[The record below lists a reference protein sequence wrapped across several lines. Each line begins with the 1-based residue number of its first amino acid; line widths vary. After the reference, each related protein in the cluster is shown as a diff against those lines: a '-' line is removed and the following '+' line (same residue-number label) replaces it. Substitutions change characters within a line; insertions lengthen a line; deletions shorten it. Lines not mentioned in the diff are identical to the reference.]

1 MRTTRTLK
9 LSLRA
14 LIAMA
19 ALVLVAV
26 GSSASLPTA
35 AAVTDPADPWRPL
48 AHYSPQD
55 NWMNDPNGLVY
66 VDGEYHM
73 FYQYNPEGS
82 EWGNMSWGHAVSTDL
97 VHWEEL
103 GVAIPYTEDYG
114 VFSGSAVY
122 DVNNTSGLGTAD
134 APPLVAVWTRADNH
148 NGNQSQSLAYSTDKG
163 RTWTTYKGGDPVL
176 DIGST
181 EFRDPKVF
189 WDEAAGRWT
198 MVVALSA
205 DHQIAFYSSDNLID
219 WTRQSTFGPMGDT
232 SAVWECPDL
241 FPMALDGDPNN
252 VKWVL
257 SLSVAGRGRYFTGD
271 WDGSAFTA
279 DDIPVYTGAEG
290 TVVEDWES
298 GTYGAWTASGTAFGD
313 APASGDLTGRAGSY
327 YADSWGTG
335 DADTGSLTSAP
346 FTIEKD
352 YLNLLIGGGNHPFD
366 AAATGDDGGGTLLT
380 GFDDG
385 TWEGWTVTGNAFGD
399 APLTGAAPGQQ
410 ALINMHSAG
419 VLNSFYDADTGQ
431 GTDASTGTATSPEF
445 TIDADYLNLLIGGGN
460 HPEADGGGA
469 TVVQLLV
476 EGQVVRTA
484 TGRNLEEL
492 NWQSWDVSDLRGTSA
507 TLRVV
512 DENTSGWGHILLDEV
527 RLSDRAATTI
537 PNNTSVNVVV
547 DGEVVAS
554 ATGRQSGGLDWA
566 SLDLR
571 QWLGQEAY
579 LVLEDNNQTS
589 EWGHFMVDTIV
600 QSDTAGFSQT
610 EVMPYLDYGR
620 DYYAAVTWNGAPDG
634 ERYTVAWMSNWDY
647 VNAVPT
653 TSWRTAMSTPRRL
666 ELHTLNGEPRLTAE
680 PVAGIESLYTGDAVV
695 LDGTEIPE
703 GTTALD
709 DPAGGRALD
718 ISLALDPGS
727 ATDSGIVVHAADGQ
741 GTVVGYDAEAG
752 EVYLDRTNSGA
763 TAFSAAFPSVERA
776 AVSPDEDGLVRL
788 RVLVDASSVEVF
800 AADGAATITDTV
812 YPDASATGVSLFAD
826 AGTATAVQLRI
837 NQLSDYRDAS
847 VVPEPSPSAEPSAE
861 PTTAPSAAPSAAPST
876 APAGPAAEP
885 TATTA
890 STGGPG
896 AGPAGKAKP
905 TPSSTPAGTAKTSSS
920 SLAGTGAAT
929 PLLLMVAAAATV
941 TGVTLRG
948 LRTRS

>member
-1 MRTTRTLK
+1 MHVASRLPRP
-9 LSLRA
+9 LRPLA
-14 LIAMA
+14 VTA
-19 ALVLVAV
+19 ALALAAV
-26 GSSASLPTA
+26 GA
-35 AAVTDPADPWRPL
+35 AAPLSAAPAAADPAEATTTDPWRPL
-48 AHYSPQD
+48 AHYSPQN

-189 WDEAAGRWT
+189 WDEAAGHWT

-205 DHQIAFYSSDNLID
+205 EHQVAFYSSDNLID

-271 WDGSAFTA
+271 WDGTTFTA

-298 GTYGAWTASGTAFGD
+298 GTYGEWTTSGTAFGD
-313 APASGDLTGRAGSY
+313 APASGDVTGHAGSY

-346 FTIEKD
+346 FTIEQD
-352 YLNLLIGGGNHPFD
+352 YLNLLIGGGNHPYD
-366 AAATGDDGGGTLLT
+366 AAAGDDGGGTLLA

-385 TWEGWTVTGNAFGD
+385 TWEGWTVTGNAFGE

-410 ALINMHSAG
+410 DLINMSSAG

-469 TVVQLLV
+469 TVVQLLADG
-476 EGQVVRTA
+476 EVVRTA

-492 NWQSWDVSDLRGTSA
+492 NWQSWDVSDLRGTTA

-537 PNNTSVNVVV
+537 PNNTSANVVV

-571 QWLGQEAY
+571 QWRGREAQ

-600 QSDTAGFSQT
+600 QSDTPGFSQT

-620 DYYAAVTWNGAPDG
+620 DYYAAVTWNGVPDG

-653 TSWRTAMSTPRRL
+653 TSWRTAMTTPRQL
-666 ELHTLNGEPRLTAE
+666 ELRTLNGEPRLTAA

-703 GTTALD
+703 GTTTLD
-709 DPAGGRALD
+709 DPAAGTALD
-718 ISLALDPGS
+718 VSLALDPGT
-727 ATDSGIVVHAADGQ
+727 AADSGIVVHAADGQ

-763 TAFSAAFPSVERA
+763 TDFSAAFPSVERA
-776 AVSPDEDGLVRL
+776 EVTPDADGLVRL

-800 AADGAATITDTV
+800 AADGATTITDAV
-812 YPDASATGVSLFAD
+812 YPEETATGVSLFAD
-826 AGTATAVQLRI
+826 GGAATAVQLRI
-837 NQLSDYRDAS
+837 NQLSDYRNTS
-847 VVPEPSPSAEPSAE
+847 ITPEPSPSASPSAE
-861 PTTAPSAAPSAAPST
+861 PTTAPSSAPST
-876 APAGPAAEP
+876 APSTGPSTPGATP
-885 TATTA
+885 TAAAT
-890 STGGPG
+890 
-896 AGPAGKAKP
+896 
-905 TPSSTPAGTAKTSSS
+905 TPSGSNGP
-920 SLAGTGAAT
+920 LAHTGAAA
-929 PLLLMVAAAATV
+929 PLLLVVAAAMVLA
-941 TGVTLRG
+941 GVTLRG
-948 LRTRS
+948 SRLRR

>member
-1 MRTTRTLK
+1 MHVTSRLHRLVRPAAVT
-9 LSLRA
+9 
-14 LIAMA
+14 A
-19 ALVLVAV
+19 ALALAAV
-26 GSSASLPTA
+26 GSAASLPAPAASAAPADA
-35 AAVTDPADPWRPL
+35 AASDPWRPL

-103 GVAIPYTEDYG
+103 GVAIPYTADYG

-122 DVNNTSGLGTAD
+122 DAHNTSGLGTAD
-134 APPLVAVWTRADNH
+134 NPPLVAVWTRADNH

-189 WDEAAGRWT
+189 WDEAAGHWT
-198 MVVALSA
+198 MAVALSA
-205 DHQIAFYSSDNLID
+205 DHQVAFYSSDNLID
-219 WTRQSTFGPMGDT
+219 WARESTFGPMGDT

-241 FPMALDGDPNN
+241 FPMAVDGDPNN

-257 SLSVAGRGRYFTGD
+257 SLSVAGMGRYFTGD
-271 WDGSAFTA
+271 WDGTTFTA

-298 GTYGAWTASGTAFGD
+298 GAYGEWTTSGAAFGD
-313 APASGDLTGRAGSY
+313 APASGDITGREGSY

-385 TWEGWTVTGNAFGD
+385 SWDGWTVTGNAFGE
-399 APLTGAAPGQQ
+399 APLAGAAPGQQ
-410 ALINMHSAG
+410 ALINMRGTG

-431 GTDASTGTATSPEF
+431 GTDASTGMATSPEF
-445 TIDADYLNLLIGGGN
+445 TIDADYVNLLIGGGN

-469 TVVQLLV
+469 TVVQLLADG
-476 EGQVVRTA
+476 EVVRTA

-492 NWQSWDVSDLRGTSA
+492 NWQSWDVSDLRGRTA

-547 DGEVVAS
+547 DGRVVAS

-600 QSDTAGFSQT
+600 QSDTPGFSQT

-620 DYYAAVTWNGAPDG
+620 DYYAAVTWNGVPDG

-653 TSWRTAMSTPRRL
+653 TSWRTAMSTPRKL
-666 ELHTLNGEPRLTAE
+666 ELRTLNGEPRLTAA
-680 PVAGIESLYTGDAVV
+680 PVAGVESLYTGDAVV
-695 LDGTEIPE
+695 LDGTQIPE

-709 DPAGGRALD
+709 GPAEGRALD

-727 ATDSGIVVHAADGQ
+727 AAESGIVVHAADGQ

-763 TAFSAAFPSVERA
+763 TTFSASFPSVERVRVA
-776 AVSPDEDGLVRL
+776 PDEDGLVRL

-800 AADGAATITDTV
+800 AADGAATITDVV
-812 YPDASATGVSLFAD
+812 YPDAAATGVSLFAD

-837 NQLSDYRDAS
+837 NQLADYRDAS
-847 VVPEPSPSAEPSAE
+847 VVPGPSPTAEPSAE

-876 APAGPAAEP
+876 APAGP
-885 TATTA
+885 TA
-890 STGGPG
+890 STG
-896 AGPAGKAKP
+896 PAATVKP
-905 TPSSTPAGTAKTSSS
+905 TRASTPAGTAKASSP
-920 SLAGTGAAT
+920 SLARTGAAA

-941 TGVTLRG
+941 AGVTLRS
-948 LRTRS
+948 LRTRN

>member
-1 MRTTRTLK
+1 MHVASRLPRLLRPLAVTT
-9 LSLRA
+9 A
-14 LIAMA
+14 L
-19 ALVLVAV
+19 ALAAV
-26 GSSASLPTA
+26 GA
-35 AAVTDPADPWRPL
+35 AAPLPAAPAAADPADTTAADPWRPL
-48 AHYSPQD
+48 AHYSPQN

-103 GVAIPYTEDYG
+103 GVAIPYTADYG

-189 WDEAAGRWT
+189 WDEAAGHWT

-205 DHQIAFYSSDNLID
+205 DHQVAFYSSDNLID

-271 WDGSAFTA
+271 WDGTTFTA

-298 GTYGAWTASGTAFGD
+298 GAYGDWTTSGTAFGD
-313 APASGDLTGRAGSY
+313 APASGDVTGHAGSY

-346 FTIEKD
+346 FTIEQD
-352 YLNLLIGGGNHPFD
+352 YLNLLIGGGNHPYD
-366 AAATGDDGGGTLLT
+366 AAATGDDGDGTLLA

-385 TWEGWTVTGNAFGD
+385 TWEGWTVTGNAFGE

-410 ALINMHSAG
+410 DLINMSSAG

-469 TVVQLLV
+469 TVVQLLAD
-476 EGQVVRTA
+476 GKVVRTA

-492 NWQSWDVSDLRGTSA
+492 NWQSWDVSDLRGTTV

-527 RLSDRAATTI
+527 RLSDRAATAI
-537 PNNTSVNVVV
+537 PNNTSANVVV
-547 DGEVVAS
+547 DGQVVAS

-571 QWLGQEAY
+571 QWRGREAR

-600 QSDTAGFSQT
+600 QSATPGFSQA

-620 DYYAAVTWNGAPDG
+620 DYYAAVTWNGVPDG

-653 TSWRTAMSTPRRL
+653 TSWRTAMTTPRQL
-666 ELHTLNGEPRLTAE
+666 ELRTLNGEPRLTAA

-703 GTTALD
+703 GTSTLD
-709 DPAGGRALD
+709 DPAAGTALD

-763 TAFSAAFPSVERA
+763 TDFSAAFPSVERA
-776 AVSPDEDGLVRL
+776 EVTPDADGLVRL

-800 AADGAATITDTV
+800 AADGATTITDAV
-812 YPDASATGVSLFAD
+812 YPEETATGVSLFAD
-826 AGTATAVQLRI
+826 GGAATAVQLRI
-837 NQLSDYRDAS
+837 NQLSDYRNPS
-847 VVPEPSPSAEPSAE
+847 ITPLPSPSASPSAE
-861 PTTAPSAAPSAAPST
+861 PTTAPSSAPST
-876 APAGPAAEP
+876 APSTGPSRPAATP
-885 TATTA
+885 TAAATA
-890 STGGPG
+890 PSGSNGP
-896 AGPAGKAKP
+896 
-905 TPSSTPAGTAKTSSS
+905 
-920 SLAGTGAAT
+920 LAHTGATT
-929 PLLLMVAAAATV
+929 PLLLVVAAALVVA
-941 TGVTLRG
+941 GVTLRASR
-948 LRTRS
+948 LRH

>member
-298 GTYGAWTASGTAFGD
+298 GAYGAWTASGTAFGD

-431 GTDASTGTATSPEF
+431 GTDASTGTATSAEF

-718 ISLALDPGS
+718 ISLTLDPGS